1 MRINLDSP
9 ILRTLSTIFD
19 VIVTTVIF
27 LIFCIPVI
35 SVGPALCAL
44 YTTMMDIANNSCS
57 GVFRKFFE
65 SFRDNFKQGT
75 IFGVIMTILGVVV
88 YLNFGICFVLELEG
102 TILLGIMRGITL
114 FTTIFYGCL
123 LIYIFPGVARFYVTS
138 KQAFSNALVWTV
150 QNPGYTALLLL
161 LLIIM
166 LLAAYLA
173 WFMAIP
179 VVAACIYYQ
188 ARLLNKVFGLEETE
202 VEVSAG
208 EEKIQY

>member
-1 MRINLDSP
+1 MRIDLDSP

-27 LIFCIPVI
+27 LICCIPVI

-57 GVFRKFFE
+57 GVFRRFFE
-65 SFRDNFKQGT
+65 SFRDKFRQGT
-75 IFGVIMTILGVVV
+75 IFGFIMTILGVVV
-88 YLNFGICFVLELEG
+88 YLNFGICFVLELES
-102 TILLGIMRGITL
+102 TILLSIMRGITL

-138 KQAFSNALVWTV
+138 KQAVSNALVWTV
-150 QNPGYTALLLL
+150 QNPGHTALLLL
-161 LLIIM
+161 LLIGM
-166 LLAAYLA
+166 LLAVYLA

-179 VVAACIYYQ
+179 VVAAFIYFQ
-188 ARLLNKVFGLEETE
+188 AKLLNKVFGFIEEEE
-202 VEVSAG
+202 VISTG
-208 EEKIQY
+208 EEEIHY